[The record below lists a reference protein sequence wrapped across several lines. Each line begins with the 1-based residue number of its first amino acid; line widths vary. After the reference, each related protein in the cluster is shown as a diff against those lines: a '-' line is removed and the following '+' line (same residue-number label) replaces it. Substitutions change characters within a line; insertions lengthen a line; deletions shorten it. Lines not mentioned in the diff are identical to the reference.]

1 MSIAEKLNTIAENTP
16 KVFNA
21 GYEKG
26 KAEGGTAKAEQEKS
40 VTITQNGTTEVLP
53 DDGKVLSKVSVEVD
67 ISDTFW
73 DDYLSNGG
81 YKNYNYVFAGECWNN
96 DSFKPKHDIV
106 PKDASS
112 MFHGMGFEGDLQKHL
127 EDCGVKLDFS
137 KATGAINTFQR
148 ASKITRIGVVDLR
161 QAGTKSGLFSDC
173 SSLKTIDKFIFTE
186 LATSVFTRS
195 KALQDIVLEGTITG
209 TMQLQDMLNLTA
221 DSAKSFLLCLK
232 NYAGTTKE
240 YSCSIVF
247 HSNVWDLL
255 DVEGETSPDGTTWRV
270 YASNKG
276 WDA

>member
-1 MSIAEKLNTIAENTP
+1 MNIAENVLRA
-16 KVFNA
+16 KKDFDDVYDA
-21 GYEKG
+21 GYEQG
-26 KAEGGTAKAEQEKS
+26 KSEVVPAKAEQEKS
-40 VTITQNGTTEVLP
+40 VTITKNGTTEVLP
-53 DDGKVLSKVSVEVD
+53 DEDKTLSKVTVDVD

-81 YKNYNYVFAGECWNN
+81 YKNYNYAFAGECWNN

-106 PKDASS
+106 PKDAFY
-112 MFHGMGFEGDLQKHL
+112 MFYKMGFEGDLQKHL

-137 KATGAINTFQR
+137 KATVAINTFQG

-161 QAGTKSGLFSDC
+161 QSGVKNGLFVDC

-186 LATSVFTRS
+186 LTTSVFARS